1 MGPRSDPVN
10 NLPESPISLV
20 KAIRN
25 NVIPAKAL
33 TREPRQTCVEYLGSE
48 GYSTGEIAEILKVH
62 PRTIRRD
69 REDIRERNAVSIDP
83 DFIARHVGQLLQ
95 RAQHAISSL
104 TRISREKD
112 CPYAVK
118 VKAIK
123 ETWRISKELTE
134 ALQSVGY
141 LPNIPK
147 ELGVEL
153 RHGLCEPPGRDE
165 ITRELDM
172 LRASTEEAGITD
184 EQITQTIRALEGLVA
199 RSSASRIIKHIQSK
213 TKQEDED
220 D

>member
-1 MGPRSDPVN
+1 MDPRSESIND
-10 NLPESPISLV
+10 LPESPISLV

-48 GYSTGEIAEILKVH
+48 GYSTGEIAEILKVS

-69 REDIRERNAVSIDP
+69 MEQIRGRNAISLDP
-83 DFIARHVGQLLQ
+83 DFTATHIGQLAR

-112 CPYAVK
+112 CPYFVK
-118 VKAIK
+118 VRAIK

-134 ALQSVGY
+134 ALQSIGY

-153 RHGLCEPPGRDE
+153 RHCLYEPPSCDE
-165 ITRELDM
+165 ITHELGI
-172 LRASTEEAGITD
+172 LRASAEEAGNTD
-184 EQITQTIRALEGLVA
+184 EQITQMISALEELVA